1 MCDDDAKTP
10 IVSDYLPY
18 QYQKLANILL
28 SLNILVFLFVRL
40 CSLAWIGVSPVS
52 IRRTELTLEMFA

>member
-1 MCDDDAKTP
+1 MCDDDAKIP

>member
-10 IVSDYLPY
+10 IVFDYLPY